1 MLQGMV
7 ACAVDTRHRK
17 LKRNMIQR
25 SLCFVRTVGRDEI
38 VGSYQLTMRRIRS
51 GVLGLQMSQI
61 TDFKWV
67 V

>member
-1 MLQGMV
+1 MV

-17 LKRNMIQR
+17 LKRNMIFR
-25 SLCFVRTVGRDEI
+25 SLNFVSIVERDEM
-38 VGSYQLTMRRIRS
+38 VGSYQLAVRKISS

-61 TDFKWV
+61 MGFKWV